1 MFDIINTA
9 KEYLQKHAPVYKTEV
24 VNRFDECEKRFEK
37 RLEKLEHEQKLA
49 TQLKWRN
56 FKW

>member
-1 MFDIINTA
+1 MFDIVNVT
-9 KEYLQKHAPVYKTEV
+9 KEYLQKHAPVYKVEV
-24 VNRFDECEKRFEK
+24 TSRFDEHEK